1 VCDLRITRTTT
12 VPTGVC
18 AGQRPSKRVLGLDKT
33 LRFVPARV
41 HRCESHHLRH
51 SRDPGWLGILP
62 GMTAPRSGR
71 PGPDGHHDDLSDDD
85 IAGLSLIVPTD
96 ARELDADRE
105 QWLREGGFTSSPAW
119 PLPKPVSRGRRAADH
134 ERQRQRRLG
143 VITAAVLV
151 CAVVMVAMSGVMG
164 AFVLPAPPD
173 LAAAVPLA
181 DATAEPGQVGS
192 LLPEATLA
200 EGTTPIAA
208 SAIRPAV
215 IALIPNPCSQCVKL
229 MQEVRRQATEYG
241 LRLTIVGTAN
251 QVGQLGEI
259 DRALGTIQ
267 LDVLIDSKR
276 QLSRAYGT
284 AVPTLLLVRDDG
296 VVAEIVR
303 DPPDN
308 LRLESVLVGLFS
320 DFGA

>member
-1 VCDLRITRTTT
+1 VFAQVSALANEYWGLTKPYVLCLRAHIA
-12 VPTGVC
+12 VNP
-18 AGQRPSKRVLGLDKT
+18 
-33 LRFVPARV
+33 
-41 HRCESHHLRH
+41 H
-51 SRDPGWLGILP
+51 SRDPGWLGILQV
-62 GMTAPRSGR
+62 MTASRSGR
-71 PGPDGHHDDLSDDD
+71 PSPDGHHDDLSDDD

-105 QWLREGGFTSSPAW
+105 QWLREGGFTSSPVW
-119 PLPKPVSRGRRAADH
+119 PLPPTISRGSRAVDL

-143 VITAAVLV
+143 IITAAVLI
-151 CAVVMVAMSGVMG
+151 CALVVVAMSGVMG
-164 AFVLPAPPD
+164 AFVLPPPPAPTS
-173 LAAAVPLA
+173 AVPLA
-181 DATAEPGQVGS
+181 DATAEPGEVGG

-200 EGTTPIAA
+200 ESTTPIDAR
-208 SAIRPAV
+208 AIRPAV
-215 IALIPNPCSQCVKL
+215 IALVPNPCSQCVRL
-229 MQEVRRQATEYG
+229 LQEVRRQATEYG
-241 LRLTIVGTAN
+241 LRLTIVGTPDQAE
-251 QVGQLGEI
+251 QLADI

-276 QLSRAYGT
+276 QLSRAYGS

-296 VVAEIVR
+296 VVADIVR

>member
-1 VCDLRITRTTT
+1 MFAQVSALANEYWGLTKPYGLCLRAYI
-12 VPTGVC
+12 
-18 AGQRPSKRVLGLDKT
+18 AMN
-33 LRFVPARV
+33 
-41 HRCESHHLRH
+41 RH
-51 SRDPGWLGILP
+51 SRDPGWLGILHV
-62 GMTAPRSGR
+62 MTASRSGR
-71 PGPDGHHDDLSDDD
+71 PSPDGHHDDLSDED

-119 PLPKPVSRGRRAADH
+119 PLPPTAPRGPRAADH
-134 ERQRQRRLG
+134 EQRRQRRLG
-143 VITAAVLV
+143 IITAAVLL
-151 CAVVMVAMSGVMG
+151 CAVVVVAMSGVMG
-164 AFVLPAPPD
+164 AFVLPAPPS
-173 LAAAVPLA
+173 LMSAVPLA
-181 DATAEPGQVGS
+181 DATAERGEIGG

-200 EGTTPIAA
+200 ESTTPIAA

-229 MQEVRRQATEYG
+229 LQEVRRQATEYG
-241 LRLTIVGTAN
+241 LRLTLVGTPDQAE
-251 QVGQLGEI
+251 QLAEI
-259 DRALGTIQ
+259 DRALGTIL

-276 QLSRAYGT
+276 ELSQAYGS

-296 VVAEIVR
+296 IVANIVR